1 MPTYLR
7 VLFCLLVA
15 ALSVEGTTP
24 LPRSAS
30 RARLAFAELQQRYWD
45 QSAGWWDASMWWQT
59 ANTVEAVCNLGL
71 RAPDLKSGIVPLLE
85 SLRRNVRCAH

>member
-1 MPTYLR
+1 MPRYLR

-15 ALSVEGTTP
+15 SPFVEGTPPPP
-24 LPRSAS
+24 LPPSAS

-45 QSAGWWDASMWWQT
+45 PSAGWWDASMWWQT

-71 RAPDLKSGIVPLLE
+71 RAPDLKGGIVPLLE
-85 SLRRNVRCAH
+85 TVFAAT